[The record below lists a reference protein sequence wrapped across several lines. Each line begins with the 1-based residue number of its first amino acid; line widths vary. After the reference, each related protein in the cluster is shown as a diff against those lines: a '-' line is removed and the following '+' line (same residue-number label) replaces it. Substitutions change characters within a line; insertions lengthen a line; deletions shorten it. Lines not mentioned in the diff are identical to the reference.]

1 VKRGE
6 GKSHCGCA
14 LARYDSAVRTET
26 RVDQTTHHDHH
37 HFEPR
42 VEDDALI
49 RGRGRFIEDAPQPNQ
64 AYGVFARSPYAHARI
79 TAIDVAAARAAEGVA
94 AVLTHTELD
103 AAGVGSCSV
112 HPPLIGRNG
121 GKLVMP
127 FRPALARD
135 RVMHAG
141 QPVALVVAET
151 LAQAHDAAELVT
163 VDYEELGAVADLR
176 KALAPDAPQLFPEA
190 PGNVA
195 LDWPGPVTD
204 DGTNAREIEAIFK
217 SAAHVARVE
226 VVNQRL
232 VVATLEPRGATARH
246 DAATDSYT
254 LRSCSQGVWPQREQ
268 LIAVMGLPREKVRII
283 TEDVGGAFGL
293 KTAVYPEYPS
303 LLVAAKLTG
312 RPVAW
317 IATRSESF
325 LSDQQARDTVTRAE
339 LALDAKGKF
348 LALHVEHDADMG
360 AFIGIPGANI
370 QTMNF
375 SRCFPGMYDIPRIQV
390 GVRCVFTNTVP
401 TGPYRGAGRPEANYA
416 LERVV
421 AEAAR
426 TAGIDPVTLRRRNLI
441 RPRQIPYKTA
451 VGTTYDSGDFAPILD
466 KALAFANYGSFKQR
480 RRDAARRGKL
490 RGVGISCFLEHAG
503 ALPTESA
510 SLLFEGDRLILG
522 IGVGN
527 TGQGHAT
534 IYPRLIADKLGIP
547 AGRIGHRHGDTN
559 LELRGNP
566 SVGSRSTMTVGAA
579 LYRAAEMMLEKAKPV
594 AAGMLEAADTDVA
607 YRHGHFE
614 VVGTDRRVSLFEVAA
629 HMKKNGDML
638 DTKAT
643 VDTPQTFPNGCHIAE
658 VEIDPDTG
666 ITTIVAYA
674 AVDDAGVVLDHTLV
688 SGQLVGA
695 LAQGIGQ
702 ALMEHAVYDEANAQ
716 LVTGTFMDY
725 AMPRAE
731 DMPPVA
737 EANHNAPATTNPLG
751 VKGVGEAG
759 TTGSIAAIMNAIA
772 DAIPDGRGNAL
783 DMPATPEKVWRACN
797 PTA

>member
-1 VKRGE
+1 M
-6 GKSHCGCA
+6 
-14 LARYDSAVRTET
+14 
-26 RVDQTTHHDHH
+26 DQATHHEH

-49 RGRGRFIEDAPQPNQ
+49 RGRGRFVEDAPQENQ
-64 AYGVFARSPYAHARI
+64 AYAVFVRSPHACAHIRSL
-79 TAIDVAAARAAEGVA
+79 DVEAAHRAAGVV
-94 AVLTHTELD
+94 AVLTHKELD
-103 AAGVGSCSV
+103 AAGVGSTSV
-112 HPPLIGRNG
+112 HPPLAGRNG
-121 GKLVMP
+121 TKLVMP

-135 RVMHAG
+135 RVLHVG

-151 LAQAHDAAELVT
+151 LAAAQDAAELVA
-163 VDYEELGAVADLR
+163 VDYEESAAVADVR
-176 KALAPDAPQLFPEA
+176 AALEPGAPQLFPEA
-190 PGNVA
+190 PGNIA
-195 LDWPGPVTD
+195 LDWPGPIAD
-204 DGTNAREIEAIFK
+204 DGGNAREIERIMAG
-217 SAAHVARVE
+217 AAHIARVT

-232 VVATLEPRGATARH
+232 VVATMEPRGATARY
-246 DAATDSYT
+246 DAVSDSYT
-254 LRSCSQGVWPQREQ
+254 LRSCSQGVYPQREQ
-268 LIAVMGLPREKVRII
+268 LIAMTGLAREKVRII

-293 KTAVYPEYPS
+293 KTAAYPEYPS

-317 IATRSESF
+317 MATRSESF
-325 LSDQQARDTVTRAE
+325 LSDQQARDTVTEAE

-348 LALHVEHDADMG
+348 LALRVKHIASMG

-375 SRCFPGMYDIPRIQV
+375 SRCFPGMYAIPRVQAD
-390 GVRCVFTNTVP
+390 VRCVFTNTVP

-426 TAGIDPVTLRRRNLI
+426 ITGIDPVKLRRRNLI
-441 RPRQIPYKTA
+441 APKQIPYKTA

-466 KALAFANYGSFKQR
+466 KALKLADYDGFRQR
-480 RRDAARRGKL
+480 KRDAKRRGKF
-490 RGVGISCFLEHAG
+490 RGIGISCFLEHAG

-510 SLLFEGDRLILG
+510 SLLFEADKLALG
-522 IGVGN
+522 VGVGN

-534 IYPRLIADKLGIP
+534 IYPRLIAARLGIP
-547 AGRIGHRHGDTN
+547 VAQVAHRQGDTN
-559 LELRGNP
+559 LDLKGNP
-566 SVGSRSTMTVGAA
+566 SVGSRSTMTVGSA
-579 LYRAAEMMLEKAKPV
+579 LYRAVDLMLEKAKPI
-594 AAGMLEAADTDVA
+594 AASMLEAADTDVA
-607 YRHGHFE
+607 YREGHFE

-629 HMKKNGDML
+629 HAKATGDGL

-643 VDTPQTFPNGCHIAE
+643 VDTPQTFPNGVHIAE

-666 ITTIVAYA
+666 VTKIVAYA

-688 SGQLVGA
+688 AGQLVGG

-702 ALMEHAVYDEANAQ
+702 ALMENAVYDDGNGQ

-772 DAIPDGRGNAL
+772 DAIPDGRGIAL
-783 DMPATPEKVWRACN
+783 DMPATPDKVWRACR
-797 PTA
+797 PSV